1 MGCLERPLPLIS
13 TMVMTVGLS
22 ACVSLSGDGGMAPV
36 QGIAYA
42 ELNADAVKVST
53 ESESAAAAERV
64 AALLKR
70 PLTPGAA
77 VQIALLNNRGLQA
90 SYNELGI
97 SEAQYV
103 QASLPPSPRFGFNQ
117 LVGDLEVE
125 ITRQLVGN
133 VLALATLP
141 ARSEIAQARYRAA
154 QIRAAEATLTLAA
167 ETRKQF
173 YRAVAANEQVN
184 LIMQTHGSA
193 GDAEVSEARM
203 KLRIE
208 RERLARLMGQ
218 WDDVDYKLPLRLP
231 TIPSSIR
238 SIREAEV
245 QALGHRLDLQIAK
258 VELDALAKTLGLTQ
272 ATRFV
277 SAFDLAA
284 QNRYKSTEKD
294 SADSVSKTKTITNGF
309 VATIEIPLFDFGQA
323 RVAEAEQRYLQA
335 ANKLAEMAVNARSE
349 AREAYHAYR
358 GTYEIAR
365 AHQKRNA
372 PTGGLAGIQAGA
384 KMIDQAAAPPEPAP
398 DMQEWMARGIKAIE
412 ARRDFWIA
420 DTELTALGSG
430 TRTNG
435 GLGSLGGP
443 QI

>member
-1 MGCLERPLPLIS
+1 MI
-13 TMVMTVGLS
+13 MTVGLS

>member
-1 MGCLERPLPLIS
+1 
-13 TMVMTVGLS
+13 
-22 ACVSLSGDGGMAPV
+22 MAPV

-173 YRAVAANEQVN
+173 YRAVAANEQVS
-184 LIMQTHGSA
+184 LVTRTDSPA
-193 GDAEVSEARM
+193 GDGNTARAEARM

>member
-1 MGCLERPLPLIS
+1 
-13 TMVMTVGLS
+13 
-22 ACVSLSGDGGMAPV
+22 
-36 QGIAYA
+36 
-42 ELNADAVKVST
+42 
-53 ESESAAAAERV
+53 
-64 AALLKR
+64 
-70 PLTPGAA
+70 
-77 VQIALLNNRGLQA
+77 
-90 SYNELGI
+90 
-97 SEAQYV
+97 
-103 QASLPPSPRFGFNQ
+103 
-117 LVGDLEVE
+117 
-125 ITRQLVGN
+125 
-133 VLALATLP
+133 
-141 ARSEIAQARYRAA
+141 
-154 QIRAAEATLTLAA
+154 
-167 ETRKQF
+167 
-173 YRAVAANEQVN
+173 
-184 LIMQTHGSA
+184 
-193 GDAEVSEARM
+193 
-203 KLRIE
+203 
-208 RERLARLMGQ
+208 
-218 WDDVDYKLPLRLP
+218 
-231 TIPSSIR
+231 
-238 SIREAEV
+238 V

-398 DMQEWMARGIKAIE
+398 DMPAWLARG
-412 ARRDFWIA
+412 
-420 DTELTALGSG
+420 S